1 MNYFNLNGKVSL
13 ITGASSG
20 LGVHFANV
28 LANEGATVILAARR
42 TDKLATAVDA
52 IREAGGKAFAIPM
65 DVSNAES
72 VANAFATI
80 QSEHGGVDI
89 LVNNAGVAD
98 DPKKF
103 LDTTEEDWNWVME
116 TNLTGAWRV
125 ARAAAL
131 QMNSNNTAGSIIN
144 IGSIYGLHTGVM
156 KVAYNVSKVGVVQ
169 LTKSMAMELCRKNIR
184 VNALCPGW
192 FVTEINDSY
201 FSSESGQRYIQG
213 FPSKRLGKM
222 EDLSVPL
229 LLLASNSAGAY
240 MNGTTLTVDGG
251 LIESPI

>member
-1 MNYFNLNGKVSL
+1 MNYFNLSGKVSL

-42 TDKLATAVDA
+42 TDKLATAVET
-52 IREAGGKAFAIPM
+52 IRKNGGKAFAIPM

-72 VANAFATI
+72 VTDAFAAI
-80 QSEHGGVDI
+80 QSEHGGVDV

-125 ARAAAL
+125 ARTAAL
-131 QMNSNNTAGSIIN
+131 QMSSNNTAGSIIN

-213 FPSKRLGKM
+213 FPSKRLGQM

>member
-1 MNYFNLNGKVSL
+1 VNYFNLNGKVSL

-240 MNGTTLTVDGG
+240 MNGTALTVDGG

>member
-184 VNALCPGW
+184 VNALCLGW

>member
-28 LANEGATVILAARR
+28 LANEAATVILAARR

>member
-1 MNYFNLNGKVSL
+1 MNYFNLDGKVSL

-42 TDKLATAVDA
+42 ADKLASAVET
-52 IREAGGKAFAIPM
+52 IRNNGGKAFAITM

-72 VANAFATI
+72 VEKAFAVI
-80 QSEHGGVDI
+80 QNEHGGVDV

-103 LDTTEEDWNWVME
+103 LDTTEDDWNWVME

-131 QMNSNNTAGSIIN
+131 QMSNNNTAGSIIN

-156 KVAYNVSKVGVVQ
+156 KVAYNVSKVAVVQ

-201 FSSESGQRYIQG
+201 FSSEGGQRYIQG

-240 MNGTTLTVDGG
+240 MNATTLTVDGG

>member
-1 MNYFNLNGKVSL
+1 VNYFNLNGKVSL

-42 TDKLATAVDA
+42 TDKLATAVDT

-72 VANAFATI
+72 VAQAFATI

-131 QMNSNNTAGSIIN
+131 QMNDNNTAGSIIN

>member
-1 MNYFNLNGKVSL
+1 MNYFNLSGKVSL

-65 DVSNAES
+65 DVSNTES

-103 LDTTEEDWNWVME
+103 LDTTEEDWNWIME

>member
-240 MNGTTLTVDGG
+240 MNGTALTVDGG